1 MRRGV
6 QLGSTVAAAL
16 LFGGVTG
23 CEIDCQ
29 DQYCKFVQAGQTGV
43 FAYHYM
49 CCMEPEAETCDEYA
63 ARIHRFSQDAADMY
77 LACERRDW
85 ERLGAI
91 WNEIKSLLPIG
102 VVAIIADNFCDG
114 YGWTARNRWSPFGG
128 GDTVEFDVSL
138 GATAPRIR
146 VDVADR
152 DTGSTRK
159 GPASVVVV
167 RDHRTTSPGE
177 VVFDLDGDLRRFDFE
192 GGIRIT
198 DQADR
203 SSIRAVDVSPW
214 CRSLRIEA
222 LDWTLRSDAC
232 DVVLSLVDDASINRI
247 HTIDEGRFVLSALVR
262 LDFVQRFHSGLEL
275 DGTLDE
281 VVFEIPC
288 DFDDDGSLRLV
299 SGIDMSTMRLWP
311 VDPGLERFLLGQSS
325 QRSTVDAE
333 HDECVRQ
340 AIQMAD
346 YFRSL
351 HDCP

>member
-1 MRRGV
+1 M
-6 QLGSTVAAAL
+6 
-16 LFGGVTG
+16 
-23 CEIDCQ
+23 
-29 DQYCKFVQAGQTGV
+29 
-43 FAYHYM
+43 
-49 CCMEPEAETCDEYA
+49 
-63 ARIHRFSQDAADMY
+63 
-77 LACERRDW
+77 
-85 ERLGAI
+85 
-91 WNEIKSLLPIG
+91 
-102 VVAIIADNFCDG
+102 
-114 YGWTARNRWSPFGG
+114 
-128 GDTVEFDVSL
+128 
-138 GATAPRIR
+138 
-146 VDVADR
+146 
-152 DTGSTRK
+152 
-159 GPASVVVV
+159 VVV

-232 DVVLSLVDDASINRI
+232 DVVISLVDDASINRI